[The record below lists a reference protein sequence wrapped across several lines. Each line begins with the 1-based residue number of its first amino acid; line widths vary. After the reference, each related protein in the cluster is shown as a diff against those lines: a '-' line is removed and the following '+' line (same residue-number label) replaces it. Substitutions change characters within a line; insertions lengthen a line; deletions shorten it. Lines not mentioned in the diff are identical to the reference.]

1 MALPGPAT
9 PETNEVAL
17 AKEAL
22 AEPSLALACWDARL
36 WKLSSKD
43 CLLRTGF
50 KVQGPHA
57 WYQKVLPSHRWRR
70 GVSRGLQCH

>member
-43 CLLRTGF
+43 MLT
-50 KVQGPHA
+50 
-57 WYQKVLPSHRWRR
+57 
-70 GVSRGLQCH
+70 